1 MRSPARLVTGTA
13 AAALAAAAFGLCAA
27 APSAYGEELG
37 PLEITPASAAPG
49 TTVTVNTKACGGD
62 TGATGDASS
71 LDASRFAL
79 APATLKEVLAGSFR
93 VPGNVEPGPY
103 SIDVACENGKRA
115 TGEIKVKAAGTTGRD
130 DADPAGTAGRSSA
143 DPTGTTGRESTD
155 PTGAAG
161 RDTADPTG
169 TAGRSTPDP
178 TGTTGRES
186 TDPTGAAGRDTADPT
201 GTAGRST
208 PDPTGTT
215 GRDSTGA
222 ARTDTAPD
230 GSEKAS
236 PADSSDSSA
245 RDSSSFDSLGRD
257 EAEADGS
264 ALVPDAPTAPGRDTS
279 GERPSQAEPES
290 SAAQESSSDFETS
303 SGHRT
308 SAAPT
313 APTGH
318 VRAGVGGS
326 VGPDTTQITAGAGV
340 LAATA
345 VGGAWLLR
353 RRASGTQDDS

>member
-1 MRSPARLVTGTA
+1 MTGTA
-13 AAALAAAAFGLCAA
+13 AAALAAAALGLCAA
-27 APSAYGEELG
+27 APSAYGDELG

-115 TGEIKVKAAGTTGRD
+115 TGEIKVKAAGATGRD
-130 DADPAGTAGRSSA
+130 STDPAGTAGRSSA
-143 DPTGTTGRESTD
+143 DPTDPAGTTGRDNT
-155 PTGAAG
+155 
-161 RDTADPTG
+161 
-169 TAGRSTPDP
+169 DP
-178 TGTTGRES
+178 TGTTG
-186 TDPTGAAGRDTADPT
+186 TTGTTGRDNT
-201 GTAGRST
+201 
-208 PDPTGTT
+208 DPTGTT
-215 GRDSTGA
+215 GRDNTGA
-222 ARTDTAPD
+222 ARTDAAPD

-245 RDSSSFDSLGRD
+245 HDSLGLD

-264 ALVPDAPTAPGRDTS
+264 ARVPDAPTAPGRDTS
-279 GERPSQAEPES
+279 GERPSAAEPES
-290 SAAQESSSDFETS
+290 SAARESSSDDETS
-303 SGHRT
+303 GQRT

-353 RRASGTQDDS
+353 RRASGTQDGS